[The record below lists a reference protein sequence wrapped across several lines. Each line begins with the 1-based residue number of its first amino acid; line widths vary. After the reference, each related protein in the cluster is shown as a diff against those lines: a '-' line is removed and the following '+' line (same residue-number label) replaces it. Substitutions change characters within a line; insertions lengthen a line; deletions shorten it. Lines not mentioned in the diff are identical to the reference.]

1 MAKLSH
7 AVEPR
12 TCQQCGAAFKASSAN
27 RAPSGRAKWCDD
39 CRWSKRGKA
48 PTYVVTTGC
57 DELLRQR
64 YDPSVRGRVAEIAAA
79 LSWPRWKVQRRAAE
93 LGLTQPPKVAHR
105 PWTDEEVAL
114 LRRYAG
120 KRPIGW
126 MARRLKRSHSSVAE
140 KIKALHISIARERE
154 GYTMRELALCFGVDH
169 NAIRR
174 WIRRGW
180 LSGQRRNGVHDAAF
194 DLDPW
199 VFTDSDLVAFMA
211 EHPTAYELRRVD
223 QAWFLGLIAPGWPAV
238 MREARASAAA

>member
-12 TCQQCGAAFKASSAN
+12 TCQQCGASFQASSAQ
-27 RAPSGRAKWCDD
+27 RSPSSRAKWCAD
-39 CRWSKRGKA
+39 CRWSKRGKT
-48 PTYVVTTGC
+48 PTYVVTPER

-64 YDPSVRGRVAEIAAA
+64 YDSSVRGRVAEIAAA

-93 LGLTQPPKVAHR
+93 LGLATPPKVAHR
-105 PWTDEEVAL
+105 PWTDDEVAL

-120 KRPIGW
+120 NRPIGW
-126 MARRLKRSHSSVAE
+126 MARRLKRSRSSAAE
-140 KIKALHISIARERE
+140 KLKSLRISVARERD
-154 GYTMRELALCFGVDH
+154 GYTITELTLCFGVDH
-169 NAIRR
+169 NVIRR

-180 LSGQRRNGVHDAAF
+180 LRGRRRNGLHAPAF

-199 VFTDSDLVAFMA
+199 VFTDADIAGFLS

-223 QAWFLGLIAPGWPAV
+223 QAWFLGFIAPGWPAV
-238 MREARASAAA
+238 MREAKAMAAA